1 VWKTIFNREV
11 QHNLY
16 SLRFILALALVLAV
30 FSAGAVSFVR
40 HHAADL
46 SKYARSRDLAFK
58 SLADDASANATRM
71 AVTRRNFDLRPRDN
85 AFLADA
91 KEKYLPNSIVYSAW
105 NVYGFVNK
113 SGSANPFLARYDELS
128 WAFAIALLVGFVALL
143 FTFDAVSGEKEN
155 KTLALALANSVSRGA
170 LLFGKYSSAVV
181 SVLALLLPGF
191 LVGLLILTL
200 SGTASW
206 GWSLAGETLAL
217 LMAAAL
223 LASAMAALGLFCS
236 VLARNSNIS
245 LLLAL
250 TVWILFAIVLPNS
263 SGFLARKVY
272 PIERAESVEKRVQQA
287 LDDLSKAAP
296 PGSWM
301 MNSGNPFLPQHEL
314 RANLMRKRHAAE
326 KAIRDDYYRTMFSQ
340 FERTR
345 RLMAFSPAAAFEY
358 SAEAAVGG
366 GYPRFRRA
374 WEDLRAFQGRFQA
387 FFTALDAADPMSPHW
402 LNPREEV
409 STTRQK
415 VSPSIVP
422 KFEERSL
429 RPADRLR
436 SAAPYMVILALLASL
451 GFALTYGFFIRYDV
465 R

>member
-1 VWKTIFNREV
+1 MWKTVLKREI

-16 SLRFILALALVLAV
+16 SLRFALSLALVLAV
-30 FSAGAVSFVR
+30 FSAGSVSFVR

-46 SKYARSRDLAFK
+46 AKYARSRDLALK
-58 SLADDASANATRM
+58 SLADDASANATRL
-71 AVTRRNFDLRPRDN
+71 AVARRSFDLRPRDN

-91 KEKYLPNSIVYSAW
+91 KERYLPNSIVYSAW
-105 NVYGFVNK
+105 NVYDFVNK
-113 SGSANPFLARYDELS
+113 SGSANPFLARFDELS
-128 WAFAIALLVGFVALL
+128 WAFAISLLVGFLALL

-170 LLFGKYSSAVV
+170 LLFGKYASAVA
-181 SVLALLLPGF
+181 SVLAVLAPGF

-217 LMAAAL
+217 LLAAAL
-223 LASAMAALGLFCS
+223 LAAAMAALGLLCS

-250 TVWILFAIVLPNS
+250 TAWILFAVVLPNS
-263 SGFLARKVY
+263 SGFLARRLY
-272 PIERAESVEKRVQQA
+272 PIERAESVEKRVEQA
-287 LDDLSKAAP
+287 LDDLSKTAP

-301 MNSGNPFLPQHEL
+301 MTPNPFLPQHEL

-326 KAIRDDYYRTMFSQ
+326 KAIRDDYYRAMFRQ
-340 FERTR
+340 FEKTR
-345 RLMAFSPAAAFEY
+345 RMTAFSPVAAFEY
-358 SAEAAVGG
+358 TAEAAVGG
-366 GYPRFRRA
+366 GYPRFRRV
-374 WEDLRAFQGRFQA
+374 WDDLRAYQGRFQA
-387 FFTALDAADPMSPHW
+387 FFVALDAADPKSPHW
-402 LNPREEV
+402 LNPREDV

-415 VSPSIVP
+415 VSPALVP
-422 KFEERSL
+422 KFEERPP
-429 RPADRLR
+429 RPADRLGA
-436 SAAPYMVILALLASL
+436 AAPYLVVLAVLSGLS
-451 GFALTYGFFIRYDV
+451 FALTFGMFIRYDV